1 MDVGTIFPYINYM
14 PGSGDFGE
22 GSLYAFNTS
31 TDKGQFVLSPS
42 FQIASHT
49 GAYPVSD
56 PILKR
61 FTVQVA
67 PLDYAAAGATP
78 DALLTTDVQSTKVLM
93 DFNTED
99 LYTKQRN
106 STDWD
111 GSWPQ
116 FNRNYAN
123 ITYGGDD
130 ANTIRPIKGAP
141 VRFRKIPLCT
151 TQGTGYFYALASAP
165 YIMTGALGGGE
176 ALSQETGYLSDWDP
190 SQTQLSIDCCGANIT
205 GNNLPV
211 PLEMT
216 YDESLLQIYSNVYS
230 GVTKNEDTCTF
241 DLTFRSIT
249 GIGSITT
256 SGNGNIIYISGASEN
271 LTGVTGADCTVG
283 TYQEGGTI
291 YIKATSNFYDS
302 VNDSNVIQNFV
313 DNTCGSGINFYNI
326 TGTAGVGAVTN
337 IDGKD
342 YINITGGSFSKVTG
356 TDCTVRTYQEGGTI
370 YITGNKNFYDSVNDS
385 NVIQNFVDN
394 TCGSGINFYNIT
406 GTEVGAEIT
415 NIDGKDYINITGGS
429 FSKVTGT
436 DCTVGTY
443 QEGDTIY
450 ITGNKNFYDSVND
463 SNIVQNFTDNTCGSG
478 INFYNITGTNGVGSE
493 IKNIGGKDYINITG
507 SKVTTGLVNITG
519 QNCIETR
526 IEEINSEDYITINF
540 TGQVV
545 TTGNLDTS
553 NLFATP
559 GMSTDSNGC
568 SSNSKILKLKSLI
581 GTTGIGVINHDD
593 DNLNVGMD
601 CPFGGSDGWD
611 ADPGDSNT
619 PGNNNPLHDCGFRLQ
634 CVELCDGA
642 GNTYAA
648 MIPLRYL
655 AADGT
660 WSATPVNGSTCP

>member
-67 PLDYAAAGATP
+67 PLDYAAAGASP

-165 YIMTGALGGGE
+165 YIMTGAIGGGE

-190 SQTQLSIDCCGANIT
+190 SKTQLSIDCSEAEAAQVT
-205 GNNLPV
+205 G
-211 PLEMT
+211 T
-216 YDESLLQIYSNVYS
+216 GCFIR
-230 GVTKNEDTCTF
+230 TF
-241 DLTFRSIT
+241 KQDSIT
-249 GIGSITT
+249 YVSGIP
-256 SGNGNIIYISGASEN
+256 
-271 LTGVTGADCTVG
+271 
-283 TYQEGGTI
+283 
-291 YIKATSNFYDS
+291 NFYDS
-302 VNDSNVIQNFV
+302 VNDSNIIQGFTN
-313 DNTCGSGINFYNI
+313 NSCGSGINFYNI
-326 TGTAGVGAVTN
+326 TGQ
-337 IDGKD
+337 D
-342 YINITGGSFSKVTG
+342 
-356 TDCTVRTYQEGGTI
+356 
-370 YITGNKNFYDSVNDS
+370 
-385 NVIQNFVDN
+385 
-394 TCGSGINFYNIT
+394 
-406 GTEVGAEIT
+406 
-415 NIDGKDYINITGGS
+415 
-429 FSKVTGT
+429 
-436 DCTVGTY
+436 
-443 QEGDTIY
+443 
-450 ITGNKNFYDSVND
+450 
-463 SNIVQNFTDNTCGSG
+463 
-478 INFYNITGTNGVGSE
+478 
-493 IKNIGGKDYINITG
+493 
-507 SKVTTGLVNITG
+507 
-519 QNCIETR
+519 CIETR
-526 IEEINSEDYITINF
+526 IEAYDSESLDTITINF

-568 SSNSKILKLKSLI
+568 SSNSKILRLKNLI

-660 WSATPVNGSTCP
+660 WSATPVIGSTCP